1 VAQALTVNS
10 IVPALNSPT
19 TCTNLSDTGFTYVV
33 SAMTGGAFNQVFL
46 PPSEA
51 AAGLSANPAYADT
64 TAIGM
69 QTNAA
74 GSSFIT
80 SNSAGTSFL
89 IYETNQVESGNGG
102 NNIQGG
108 SLGLNL
114 PPNTI
119 GRRVSWI
126 ERR

>member
-1 VAQALTVNS
+1 
-10 IVPALNSPT
+10 
-19 TCTNLSDTGFTYVV
+19 
-33 SAMTGGAFNQVFL
+33 VFL
-46 PPSEA
+46 PPSAA
-51 AAGLSANPAYADT
+51 AAGLGTNPAYADIK
-64 TAIGM
+64 AIGI

-108 SLGLNL
+108 SMGLNL

-119 GRRVSWI
+119 GRRISWI